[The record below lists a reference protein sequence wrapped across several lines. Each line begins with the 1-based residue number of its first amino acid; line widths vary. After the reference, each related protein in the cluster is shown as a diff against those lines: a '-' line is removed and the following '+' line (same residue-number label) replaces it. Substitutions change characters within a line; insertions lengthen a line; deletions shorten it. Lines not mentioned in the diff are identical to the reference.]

1 MSGNLIEFLKVLTIV
16 VVMSSVILSLRN
28 FMVNYDDSTDEDET
42 TAGKD

>member
-28 FMVNYDDSTDEDET
+28 FMVNYDDNTDEDET